1 MLEWFHKDHV
11 TLKNQPFAITGINYI
26 THYYC
31 LYCILIKY
39 YLKCIRCE
47 NNRFLLKTYK
57 KLTNP
62 KLDLKQPTIFWFIKV
77 ISIKFKSI
85 KRFFLLSWPSQNS
98 IKHNFCT
105 TLEKLW
111 IYGHRFEYV
120 WNFLS
125 VVYALYY
132 TRISNAV
139 TYRCVFGSDYK
150 IFPGLRRY
158 FLKILSWGEFSKL
171 GKNCEEFIKHFTV
184 YSLT

>member
-1 MLEWFHKDHV
+1 MMLQKILKVLLNFLFIKHCIVVSTKILSCTIFFNFDNNKKRFIEHQISMLEWFHKDHV

-98 IKHNFCT
+98 IKHNFLHHSWKVMDLRTQIWICV
-105 TLEKLW
+105 KL
-111 IYGHRFEYV
+111 
-120 WNFLS
+120 S
-125 VVYALYY
+125 
-132 TRISNAV
+132 
-139 TYRCVFGSDYK
+139 
-150 IFPGLRRY
+150 
-158 FLKILSWGEFSKL
+158 
-171 GKNCEEFIKHFTV
+171 
-184 YSLT
+184 